1 MFVRAAVYS
10 KIEVWID
17 RNARLIS
24 NIGKFGLLRNC
35 DGRSVCATRKKTSA
49 RIGQV
54 G

>member
-10 KIEVWID
+10 KIEIWID

-24 NIGKFGLLRNC
+24 NVGKFGLLRNC
-35 DGRSVCATRKKTSA
+35 DGRSVCAMRKTTSA
-49 RIGQV
+49 RIGQA